1 MNGGYIMIDCGG
13 LELTSQT
20 SQNIPGLFAAVKAAV
35 KANKPIMAYN
45 CEWEDDVM
53 TPMNVMIT
61 PRSSGN
67 YIATASTLQIEIE
80 PNDDVNIYNL
90 VS

>member
-1 MNGGYIMIDCGG
+1 MNGGYVMIDCGG
-13 LELTSQT
+13 LELTSQD
-20 SQNIPGLFAAVKAAV
+20 SQNIPGIYDAVKAAV

-67 YIATASTLQIEIE
+67 YIATASILQLEIE
-80 PNDDVNIYNL
+80 PDDDVTISSL